1 LIGVHD
7 MKRVFHPVVLVL
19 LGFGLAACGS
29 DSSSSPSATSTE
41 KFTASLLPAN
51 EVPPITN
58 DEAGGS
64 ATATVTFN
72 VTKDSSGYAT
82 SATMDVNVTAVGFP
96 NGTALTSA
104 HIHPGGAG
112 TNGGVFVNLAL
123 NAGEI
128 TFASGSGSFSRTGIP
143 LTVEQINAIL
153 ASPSNYYLNIHT
165 ALNPNGVARG
175 QLTRA
180 Q

>member
-1 LIGVHD
+1 
-7 MKRVFHPVVLVL
+7 MKRVFYPVVLLL
-19 LGFGLAACGS
+19 LGFGLTACGS
-29 DSSSSPSATSTE
+29 ESGPSPSGASTE
-41 KFTASLLPAN
+41 RFTASLLPAS

-58 DEAGGS
+58 SEASGS

-72 VTKDSSGYAT
+72 VTKDSSGYA
-82 SATMDVNVTAVGFP
+82 SAATMDVSVTATGFP

-112 TNGGVFVNLAL
+112 TNGGVFVSLGL
-123 NAGEI
+123 NAGEV
-128 TFASGSGSFSRTGIP
+128 TFASGSGSFTRTGIP
-143 LTVEQINAIL
+143 LNAEQVNAIL
-153 ASPSNYYLNIHT
+153 GSPSNYYLNIHT